1 MARIA
6 TDGWEGGSL
15 EHNGVGYGLPFSD
28 SQYPESEPLQSN
40 LCFTFS
46 TGRWA
51 TGAIYSTTLHSAY
64 NEDDINNPK
73 CRFFDITG
81 EYTRQ
86 KDQFDSIPINHGG
99 ATPGALVPYITSVT
113 ASEGSILN
121 PSHLIRGDGRLNQ
134 GSFNNQTTNGDWKEG
149 SYYSGARPATNW
161 KYNNFAM
168 YPQILGVYSGV
179 PGADG
184 GVTVERQPYI
194 DTSVNISLFDFFE
207 RGFRPAET
215 KSDGSTLLGYVYLYD
230 IYEKGGSS
238 PVNFKLAFA
247 QEVSINIKAATVE
260 YKPMT
265 GSNPANKFGTVFDSY
280 GFCSKRVLLG
290 PCGCKTLSSVQDKN
304 QYVQYGST
312 TWIGPSSIEGIQ
324 IEKSATAYAGKSSG
338 KFFFYRYF
346 PVIDPECM
354 QHFIMTDFVKIAAQ
368 IGIPIITSSG
378 ALGLFK
384 NKTNIAELGE
394 GEVFFPKKKGNR
406 IDLEELITGEQNIKE
421 TKEYKDAEENK
432 GVMDETPEYDRGDTD
447 TNNYTGKVPLN
458 TPSFTTIGVF
468 NRYFALSYTDLIDL
482 ADFLYTDDENEIAKI
497 VAGLKLNGENPMN
510 FMIGLRMFPFNILKY
525 MTNTTTEEISFGN
538 GVHTGVRGEKLNEED
553 SFTIELGHCKFPK
566 YFKNFLDYEPYTTAK
581 LYIPYCGEVDIPT
594 SVFVGHEI
602 NVRLIVDITTGA
614 CVGAV
619 SLDRGDD
626 EKYVMFVPG
635 MCSVEIPMT
644 GTNATE
650 YVSRGYDALNKM
662 FSGAGQA
669 LMGVGAIGSS
679 SKAITTSK
687 NYNMLS
693 AGQHSKS
700 MGTTETS
707 RSGTSLPGVA
717 GGFASMLEGGYEFHN
732 MPTPIQTQGSSTPM
746 TSFYKPQQCYFM
758 ISRPVLLNVDIG
770 NELGYACMV
779 KKTIS
784 SLAAGTM
791 FIAQNPKVQPK
802 NATYNETAE
811 LNSLLASGV
820 WK

>member
-1 MARIA
+1 MARIN
-6 TDGWEGGSL
+6 TEGWDGGSL
-15 EHNGVGYGLPFSD
+15 ANNGVGYGLPFYNLD
-28 SQYPESEPLQSN
+28 IAGDEELPSN

-51 TGAIYSTTLHSAY
+51 TKADMTTTIYSAY
-64 NEDDINNPK
+64 NDEDLPSEDGY
-73 CRFFDITG
+73 RFLAYTG
-81 EYTRQ
+81 TYSQYKE
-86 KDQFDSIPINHGG
+86 QFDSIPINKV
-99 ATPGALVPYITSVT
+99 ADNMVALTPYIESVT
-113 ASEGSILN
+113 ASSDQPYYLLKGA
-121 PSHLIRGDGRLNQ
+121 GRLNS
-134 GSFNNQTTNGDWKEG
+134 GIYSNQTVNGNWK
-149 SYYSGARPATNW
+149 SGTMYKTMRPVTNW
-161 KYNNFAM
+161 NYNNFAV
-168 YPQILGVYSGV
+168 YPRICGVYAGV
-179 PGADG
+179 ANEAGT

-194 DTSVNISLFDFFE
+194 DATTNISLYDFFH
-207 RGFRPAET
+207 RDFRPAQNQD
-215 KSDGSTLLGYVYLYD
+215 DGSVLLGYVYIYD
-230 IYEKGGSS
+230 VYQKGGSS
-238 PVNFKLAFA
+238 PVNNKLSFA
-247 QEVSINIKAATVE
+247 QETKMSMNAATTE
-260 YKPMT
+260 YR
-265 GSNPANKFGTVFDSY
+265 PATSAHQFGTVIDSY
-280 GFCSKRVLLG
+280 GFCGSRILLG
-290 PCGCKTLSSVQDKN
+290 PAGWRSLSAVQDKN
-304 QYVQYGST
+304 VYVQYAAT
-312 TWIGPSSIEGIQ
+312 TWIGPDSIEGIQ
-324 IEKSATAYAGKSSG
+324 VQKGTYPYMGKYSN
-338 KFFFYRYF
+338 KFFFMVGF
-346 PVIDPECM
+346 PVIDKDCM
-354 QHFIMTDFVKIAAQ
+354 EHFIMTDFVKIAAQ
-368 IGIPIITSSG
+368 LGLPIIASSG

-384 NKTNIAELGE
+384 GGTNIAELGE
-394 GEVFFPKKKGNR
+394 GEVFFPKKIGNR
-406 IDLEELITGEQNIKE
+406 INLEELVTGERNIKE
-421 TKEYKDAEENK
+421 TKEYKDGEDNK

-458 TPSFTTIGVF
+458 NPPFTAIGVF
-468 NRYFALSYTDLIDL
+468 NRYFALSYNDLIDL

-497 VAGLKLNGENPMN
+497 VAGLRLNGENPMN
-510 FMIGLRMFPFNILKY
+510 FMIGLRMFPFNILQY
-525 MTNTTTEEISFGN
+525 MTNTETEEISFGN
-538 GVHTGVRGEKLNEED
+538 GVHTGVHGEKLNEED

-566 YFKNFLDYEPYTTAK
+566 HFKNFLDYEPYTTAK

-662 FSGAGQA
+662 FSGTGQS
-669 LMGVGAIGSS
+669 LIGMGAIGSS

-693 AGQHSKS
+693 PGQHSKS

-707 RSGTSLPGVA
+707 RSGTSLPGVV
-717 GGFASMLEGGYEFHN
+717 GGLATTLEGGYDFYN

-746 TSFYKPQQCYFM
+746 TSFYKPQQCYFI
-758 ISRPVLLNVDIG
+758 ISRPVLLNVDID

-784 SLAAGTM
+784 SLANGTM

-802 NATYNETAE
+802 NATYKETAE